1 MESKKITLGILILY
15 IMALVW
21 IILFKFQF
29 SFGEPDHFKSIN
41 LIPFA
46 GSVIVNGKVD
56 FSEIIQNGIA
66 FVPFGIL
73 ISSRWKEKTVIVK
86 IAPILGVSLIFEIL
100 QFIFAV
106 GASDITDLTMNTF
119 GGLIG
124 VGIYF
129 LFSQVFKSKCD
140 TIINIISFCC
150 AVFLFLFLALAIV
163 SNL

>member
-1 MESKKITLGILILY
+1 MKSKKVTSGLLIFY

-29 SFGEPDHFKSIN
+29 SFGQLDHFRSIN

-56 FSEIIQNGIA
+56 FSEIIQNGLA

-73 ISSRWKEKTVIVK
+73 ISSLWKEKTVIMR
-86 IAPILGVSLIFEIL
+86 IAPIFGVSLIFEIL

-106 GASDITDLTMNTF
+106 GASDITDLIMNTL
-119 GGLIG
+119 GGMIG

-129 LFSQVFKSKCD
+129 LFFKIFKSKCD
-140 TIINIISFCC
+140 KFVNIISLGC
-150 AVFLFLFLALAIV
+150 AVFLFLFLAFVIV

>member
-1 MESKKITLGILILY
+1 MKSKKVTLGILIFY

-29 SFGEPDHFKSIN
+29 SFEQLDYLRSIN

-56 FSEIIQNGIA
+56 FSEIIQNGLA

-73 ISSRWKEKTVIVK
+73 ISSLWKEKTVIMR
-86 IAPILGVSLIFEIL
+86 IAPIFGVSLIFEIL

-106 GASDITDLTMNTF
+106 GASDITDLIMNTL
-119 GGLIG
+119 GGIIG

-129 LFSQVFKSKCD
+129 LFSKVFKSKCD
-140 TIINIISFCC
+140 KIINIIGLCC
-150 AVFLFLFLALAIV
+150 AVFLFLFLAFVIV
-163 SNL
+163 FNM